1 MLYTVPCECNDNMF
15 NVHNY
20 YPSSSS
26 LSIGMSKNKCA
37 LTAMKL
43 NLYKI
48 ALLPHN
54 DCHVKDPYFSLFRIY
69 NNKNVIKT
77 KNGNR

>member
-1 MLYTVPCECNDNMF
+1 MYSLYIYLFYTVPCECNNNMF

-20 YPSSSS
+20 YPSFSS
-26 LSIGMSKNKCA
+26 LSIGMSKNKCV

-48 ALLPHN
+48 AFLPHN
-54 DCHVKDPYFSLFRIY
+54 NCHVSESYFSLS
-69 NNKNVIKT
+69 KV
-77 KNGNR
+77 